1 MSPTPKLLPPL
12 HTFHHRSLDTG
23 HPAPHYYC
31 PARTSD
37 NRLPKGPGVVSFE
50 RKGDVVERFV
60 LLIHSTHLL
69 RGSALDRI
77 APSRWPKFYDSKY
90 LRNRGGG
97 SFRPSASGRKG
108 RGIRLAWTVS
118 GKLARALNKGEK
130 KWTSAFYGDEE
141 LERGQLLIELEA
153 NQGIFEAF
161 GQNRRINRGRTVT
174 INGLTVDWGM
184 AGTG

>member
-77 APSRWPKFYDSKY
+77 APSRWPKFYDSRY

-141 LERGQLLIELEA
+141 LEWEGRAALNWARSESGHFRGIRPKSS
-153 NQGIFEAF
+153 N
-161 GQNRRINRGRTVT
+161 
-174 INGLTVDWGM
+174 
-184 AGTG
+184 